1 MSNRLKET
9 AMAEATREQDWREW
23 MRALGRQTRRVR
35 EFLGLS
41 QEQIARLAGVSQGA
55 VSRLEGGRGL
65 ATPLLVV
72 VKLNIAIRSAL
83 RKFDA
88 DVLSPEARDIIS
100 RADLCATTEEPR
112 FVEYPLAKDEGVEE
126 FVRLYRRLPEKQR
139 DKLLAVVRATALA
152 LSPSEEA
159 HERPRSRQAS

>member
-1 MSNRLKET
+1 MT
-9 AMAEATREQDWREW
+9 QEAPDHDWREW
-23 MRALGRQTRRVR
+23 MRGLGRQARRVR

-72 VKLNIAIRSAL
+72 VKLNIAIRRAL
-83 RKFDA
+83 RGFDPEM
-88 DVLSPEARDIIS
+88 LSPEARELLERTDYVPENGS
-100 RADLCATTEEPR
+100 SQFT
-112 FVEYPLAKDEGVEE
+112 EYPLAKDAGIEA

-139 DKLLAVVRATALA
+139 DKLLAVVRATASA
-152 LSPSEEA
+152 LSPSDGETD
-159 HERPRSRQAS
+159 ERSVRSRHAS